1 MAVVRSSYHWAIGVL
16 SVMDVCPLV
25 VLIVGKM
32 RAKSLE
38 QWVLVFDVSLLR
50 SAETLQ
56 RTDDLAAPLDEEPKR

>member
-1 MAVVRSSYHWAIGVL
+1 
-16 SVMDVCPLV
+16 MDVCPLV